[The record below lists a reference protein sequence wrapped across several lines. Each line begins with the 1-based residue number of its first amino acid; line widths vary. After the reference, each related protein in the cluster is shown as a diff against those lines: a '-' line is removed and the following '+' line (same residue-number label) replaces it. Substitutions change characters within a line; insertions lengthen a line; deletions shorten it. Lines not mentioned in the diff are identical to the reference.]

1 MRFST
6 LCPVSDAGMN
16 KWVTRFNAIFTF
28 LLLLLFFKTQS
39 LFVIIFLA
47 LDFALRANELSKYSP
62 LAFLSKYVVKVLGI
76 KTFVINAGPKLFAA
90 RIGYTFCI
98 LILLLG
104 LFRLPV
110 AANVVA
116 GILALF
122 AFLEGAFGFC
132 MACYLYP
139 FVYKFAYRE
148 SYRE

>member
-1 MRFST
+1 
-6 LCPVSDAGMN
+6 MN
-16 KWVTRFNAIFTF
+16 KWVTRFNAVFTF

-122 AFLEGAFGFC
+122 A
-132 MACYLYP
+132 
-139 FVYKFAYRE
+139 
-148 SYRE
+148 